1 MKAVGLGCML
11 IGLLLLHRGVGRAVE
26 EMPDQMRGKL
36 AYVTPAGSIFVHA
49 FEENDALLRLTP
61 DDEPQHYFLPT
72 WSRSGDLAF
81 FCCADGRS
89 SALESQVLVVPEGE
103 DDVRTV
109 LTLADR
115 GVVYGYWSPRPCAA
129 TGACYNLALLSETST
144 VGAALDLL
152 DFTTESLVNA
162 ARFGSGELFFSW
174 SPDGTRL
181 LLNQQGVS
189 PAIYEIGSG
198 QSDRLAVE
206 SGAYAAPGW
215 SPVDDRLLLGLAGS
229 TSDHTDIAI
238 VTETSVRRVRTAING
253 RVAMGWSPDGNYL
266 AYTAFSPSEPGN
278 LHVIDAQS
286 EAVIFSS
293 TETEVV
299 AFFWSPDS
307 EKLAYLTSATPPGPA
322 GTSFESARAEAGVP
336 LAWSVVSL
344 DDGLSRRYSTFVP
357 TATMSDLVAL
367 FDQYAQSHRVW
378 SPDNRHLVF
387 AEVVSDGRSVI
398 SVLDT
403 STLDTV
409 PFTVAEGKIA
419 FWSFE

>member
-1 MKAVGLGCML
+1 MKAVGLSFML
-11 IGLLLLHRGVGRAVE
+11 IGLLLLHRGVGWAVE
-26 EMPDQMRGKL
+26 EMPDQMRGAL
-36 AYVTPAGSIFVHA
+36 AYVTPDGSILVHA
-49 FEENDALLRLTP
+49 FEDNDAPLRLNL
-61 DDEPQHYFLPT
+61 DDEPQRYFLPT
-72 WSRSGDLAF
+72 WSRSGDLAV

-89 SALESQVLVVPEGE
+89 PALESQVLVVAEGE
-103 DDVRTV
+103 EDARIV

-115 GVVYGYWSPRPCAA
+115 NVAYGYWSPRPCAG
-129 TGACYNLALLSETST
+129 TGDCYNLALLSETST
-144 VGAALDLL
+144 GGAALDLL
-152 DFTTESLVNA
+152 DLTTESLFNA
-162 ARFGSGELFFSW
+162 ARFDSGDLFFSW

-181 LLNQQGVS
+181 LLNQQGLS
-189 PAIYEIGSG
+189 PAIYAIGSG
-198 QSDRLAVE
+198 QLERLAVE
-206 SGAYAAPGW
+206 SGIYAAPGW

-238 VTETSVRRVRTAING
+238 VTETSIRRVRTAING

-278 LHVIDAQS
+278 LHVIDAQT

-293 TETEVV
+293 AETEVV

-307 EKLAYLTSATPPGPA
+307 EKLAYITSAAPPGPA
-322 GTSFESARAEAGVP
+322 GTSFESAQAEADVP

-357 TATMSDLVAL
+357 TATMADLVAL

-378 SPDNRHLVF
+378 SPNSRHLVF
-387 AEVVSDGRSVI
+387 AELISDGRSVI

-409 PFTVAEGKIA
+409 PFTVAEGEIA